1 MSFVQSSKRKVYD
14 QPYLYHRMSLN
25 LLLYRRTYIR
35 IRVYA
40 FVKLPTVYLIR
51 GQNNLIIIASRR
63 AAVSNIICPHVC
75 TRVRTCAHT
84 LIGIRLSTAFSFSFS
99 LFFFLFNLSPSNNV
113 ASLFLENSLNR
124 SKRVSLLSKKEFNGR
139 HGGRFI
145 HKTEL
150 GNITLNQIWKT
161 SFLGTPV
168 LQSDPSPYFYH
179 QLLNLLG
186 YLLRQTLYISRFVS
200 FAFNPK
206 RGPRPKT
213 RGCCDDAAF
222 IQGLFE

>member
-25 LLLYRRTYIR
+25 LLLYTRTYIR

-113 ASLFLENSLNR
+113 ASLFLENSLNIETR
-124 SKRVSLLSKKEFNGR
+124 PFSRRKSLTVDTVDVSFIKRNSADATLLSIRSGK
-139 HGGRFI
+139 
-145 HKTEL
+145 
-150 GNITLNQIWKT
+150 
-161 SFLGTPV
+161 PV
-168 LQSDPSPYFYH
+168 S
-179 QLLNLLG
+179 
-186 YLLRQTLYISRFVS
+186 
-200 FAFNPK
+200 
-206 RGPRPKT
+206 
-213 RGCCDDAAF
+213 
-222 IQGLFE
+222 